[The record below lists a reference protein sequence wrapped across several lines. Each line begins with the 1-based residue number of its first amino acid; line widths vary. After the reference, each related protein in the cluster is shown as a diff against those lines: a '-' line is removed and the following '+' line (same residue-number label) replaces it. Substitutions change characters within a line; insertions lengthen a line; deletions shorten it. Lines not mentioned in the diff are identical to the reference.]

1 MKIINAAEFE
11 ETIKNG
17 VTLVDFFADWCGPC
31 KMLAPVLEEVSALY
45 PDVEFVKVNVDDNM
59 DLAERYGI
67 MSIPTVYMFKD
78 NEVLA
83 KTGGYQDQNGVKK
96 FIDDALKA

>member
-1 MKIINAAEFE
+1 MEII
-11 ETIKNG
+11 TQKNFKEKVSEG
-17 VTLVDFFADWCGPC
+17 LVLVDFFADWCGPC

-45 PDVEFVKVNVDDNM
+45 PDVEFVKVNIDDNM

>member
-1 MKIINAAEFE
+1 
-11 ETIKNG
+11 
-17 VTLVDFFADWCGPC
+17 
-31 KMLAPVLEEVSALY
+31 
-45 PDVEFVKVNVDDNM
+45 M